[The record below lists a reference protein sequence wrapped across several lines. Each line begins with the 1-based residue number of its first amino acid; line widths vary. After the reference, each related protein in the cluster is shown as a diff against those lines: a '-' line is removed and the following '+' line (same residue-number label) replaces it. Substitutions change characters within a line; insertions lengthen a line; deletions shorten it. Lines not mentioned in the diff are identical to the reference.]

1 MAWMTKDLALDLL
14 AILIGATQNA
24 YDTIKNAPDG
34 DWPPAVEAP
43 AEQPAEAP
51 QQTPA
56 AQQQQEAP
64 KQDTPPAPQP
74 KQESAP
80 APDGD
85 DLIIE
90 AKTLLQPISRNGGR
104 DWIKTTLLPQ
114 FDVNKL
120 SDVPAD
126 KLPQLIEVVKRKQQ
140 EMEL

>member
-24 YDTIKNAPDG
+24 YDTIKNAPDAG
-34 DWPPAVEAP
+34 WPPAVEQPTNEP
-43 AEQPAEAP
+43 AKQQPA
-51 QQTPA
+51 A

-80 APDGD
+80 APDAD
-85 DLIIE
+85 ALLVE
-90 AKTLLQPISRNGGR
+90 AKTLLQGIVASGDREWVTG
-104 DWIKTTLLPQ
+104 TLLPQ
-114 FDVNKL
+114 FGVSKL

-126 KLPQLIEVVKRKQQ
+126 KLPQLIEVVKQKGAGQ
-140 EMEL
+140 